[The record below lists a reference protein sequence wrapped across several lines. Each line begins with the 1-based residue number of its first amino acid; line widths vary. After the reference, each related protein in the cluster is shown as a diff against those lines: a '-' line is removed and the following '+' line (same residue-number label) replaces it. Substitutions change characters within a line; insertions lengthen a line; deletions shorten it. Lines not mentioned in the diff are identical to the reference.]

1 MFRVEKRLHKETRAE
16 KWVVVDSNGKIMRH
30 PFQPGLAV
38 FPTKDA
44 ADDAAVYWTTVFEA
58 ECA

>member
-1 MFRVEKRLHKETRAE
+1 MFRVEKRIHKETGKEMWA
-16 KWVVVDSNGKIMRH
+16 VTDGNGKIMRH

-38 FPTKDA
+38 FHTKDA
-44 ADDAAVYWTTVFEA
+44 ADDALIYWVEVVEA